1 MLNIFLDIDKKEVL
15 GRLFLSLHFIEKN
28 KTYSYHLKNEKME
41 HSLSTVQFEIDFN
54 FNQFYAGAQ
63 MFTPR
68 RSNMWENEK
77 TEIRNFNLAT

>member
-1 MLNIFLDIDKKEVL
+1 
-15 GRLFLSLHFIEKN
+15 
-28 KTYSYHLKNEKME
+28 ME

-77 TEIRNFNLAT
+77 TEIRNFNLAI